1 MKLTSHN
8 KCKPLLKSE
17 KMKQKHIQKVEEKFH
32 TEHKCVLCSKS
43 FSWARNLK
51 THIRTVH
58 EGKKDYICSYCGKG
72 FGTREKMKLHSTTVH
87 EGIKRWKCDLCS
99 NAYGQS
105 HELKKHKLKTHDISK

>member
-17 KMKQKHIQKVEEKFH
+17 KMKQKHIQKFEEKIH

-58 EGKKDYICSYCGKG
+58 EGHKDHKCESCGNSFSQAGHLKQHIH
-72 FGTREKMKLHSTTVH
+72 RVH
-87 EGIKRWKCDLCS
+87 EGYKDYKCESCGKS
-99 NAYGQS
+99 FSEGG
-105 HELKKHKLKTHDISK
+105 HLKKHILTIH